1 VVVFQHLAGD
11 PALVTVSI
19 WVVGPCW
26 QSDDWLVYA
35 RQLDKI
41 LHLPERQRFAVMA
54 EGMEQLAGSVATL
67 EADAAALAESRRHQ
81 SAAVL
86 RCFADE
92 EAAKVL
98 ILLDVAR
105 AGWKDRKR
113 VEDLLRRRF
122 YQHLA
127 RGLYVRAYAGNPA
140 DLAEIRRYVDTLR
153 TEYYLDGPMDVDWIF
168 SNEVLAG
175 REERLYVDYVRDE
188 DGNGF
193 WTGPASRAAMV
204 DEPFR
209 YSPPPSVAI
218 ELVAAMHR
226 IGLLSPDGL
235 RATRAVWQGA
245 AVDDKTHWSALY
257 RLNVAVVERLAV
269 EGLDLRH
276 EENIEAARFV
286 CDRWIF
292 PLYTLNLDMEKV
304 TLAELHAVRERRLAW
319 ESGLTEDLA
328 DYYGQ

>member
-1 VVVFQHLAGD
+1 M
-11 PALVTVSI
+11 
-19 WVVGPCW
+19 
-26 QSDDWLVYA
+26 YA

-54 EGMEQLAGSVATL
+54 EGMEQLASSVAAL
-67 EADAAALAESRRHQ
+67 EADAGALADSRRHQ

-127 RGLYVRAYAGNPA
+127 RGLYVRAYDGNPA
-140 DLAEIRRYVDTLR
+140 DLAEVRRYVDSWR
-153 TEYYLDGPMDVDWIF
+153 TEFYLDGPMDVDWIF

-188 DGNGF
+188 DGNGY
-193 WTGPASRAAMV
+193 WTGPGSRAAMI
-204 DEPFR
+204 DEPFK
-209 YSPPPSVAI
+209 YPLPASVAI
-218 ELVAAMHR
+218 RLVAAMHR
-226 IGLLSPDGL
+226 IGLLSIDGL
-235 RATRAVWQGA
+235 RTTRAVWQGV
-245 AVDDKTHWSALY
+245 AVDDSMHWSTLHP
-257 RLNVAVVERLAV
+257 LNVAVIGRLAE
-269 EGLDLRH
+269 EGLDLDI
-276 EENIEAARFV
+276 EENLEAVRFV

-292 PLYTLNLDMEKV
+292 PLYTLDLDMEKV
-304 TLAELHAVRERRLAW
+304 TLAELQAARERRLAW
-319 ESGLTEDLA
+319 ESGVTEDLA
-328 DYYGQ
+328 YYYGQ